1 MTNENDILL
10 NEDQDQN
17 RLPSMLNV
25 LSILTIIGSAF
36 AAISSIYSYF
46 TVCKS
51 AEAMETQEMPEV
63 GGMLG
68 DMLDSAVKLLNKQ
81 CENRLV
87 ILVATLAS
95 SLLCLFGA
103 LMMRKLKKQGF
114 MVYIIGELV
123 GPAAMS
129 AILGSLAFGGIMSIL
144 GMVVPILMIILY
156 ATQRKYLVA

>member
-1 MTNENDILL
+1 MTNENDLL
-10 NEDQDQN
+10 ANEGQEQKS
-17 RLPSMLNV
+17 LPSMLNV
-25 LSILTIIGSAF
+25 LTILTIIGSAF
-36 AAISSIYSYF
+36 QIISSIYSYF

-51 AEAMETQEMPEV
+51 AEVLETQEMPEV

-68 DMLDSAVKLLNKQ
+68 DMIDSAVMLLNKQ

-95 SLLCLFGA
+95 ALLCLLGA

-123 GPAAMS
+123 GPAAMT
-129 AILGSLAFGGIMSIL
+129 AILGSMAFGGMMSIL
-144 GMVVPILMIILY
+144 GMIVPMVMIILY
-156 ATQRKYLVA
+156 ATQRKSLHA